1 MKRWK
6 AHQVEATP
14 EARQFVKDVKN
25 SMTTEQWYAV
35 KDKIQDTIVICP
47 ELGKK
52 IVFIDPK
59 LTGNK
64 VKQLL
69 QLCDVIQFG
78 KTFFYDAGIEALT
91 ITINNYKSIPY
102 LDWLNEIP
110 EKYITE
116 FES

>member
-6 AHQVEATP
+6 ATQVIATDA
-14 EARQFVKDVKN
+14 ARQFVKDIKN
-25 SMTTEQWYAV
+25 SMTSEEWNAI
-35 KDKIQDTIVICP
+35 KNKIQDSIEICP

-52 IVFIDPK
+52 VIFIDPE

-64 VKQLL
+64 VKRFI

-78 KTFFYDAGIEALT
+78 KTFFYDTGTEALL
-91 ITINNYKSIPY
+91 ITKNNYKSIPY

-110 EKYITE
+110 EKYQIDQTP
-116 FES
+116 